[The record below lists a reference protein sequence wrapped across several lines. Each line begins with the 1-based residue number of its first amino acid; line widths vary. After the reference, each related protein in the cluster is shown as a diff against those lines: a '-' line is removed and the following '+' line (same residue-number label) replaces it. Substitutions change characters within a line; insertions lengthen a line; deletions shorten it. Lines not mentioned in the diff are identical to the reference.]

1 MLYYYHYLELGLL
14 LLLILIDLGYKQHDI
29 KFVSEHLKDF
39 NELYYATS

>member
-14 LLLILIDLGYKQHDI
+14 LLLILIDLGYKHDI
-29 KFVSEHLKDF
+29 NFVSEHFKDF